1 MKDIMQEEFIQ
12 LKDIDKK
19 FSGVHALKKV
29 SLRIR
34 PGEIRC
40 LAGENGSGKSTL
52 IKVLSGVYKPESG
65 IITLNNNTYERIS
78 PIESMGEGVQV
89 IYQDFSL
96 FPNLTVAEN
105 IAMNSLCEDKR
116 KLYSKREAREIAR
129 VALDKIG
136 IDLPLEAITETLS
149 VADRQLIA
157 IARAMVN
164 DAKLIVM
171 DEATTALTQNE
182 VDKLFS
188 IILDLKKKGVATL
201 FVSHKLREVL
211 EISEKI
217 TILRNGALVSE
228 GDTKDY
234 DEALITN
241 HMTGRDISQTRF
253 TPFKQETY
261 TPPALELKGVGNG
274 KDFKNISF
282 SLNPGDIIG
291 ITGLLGCGRNELME
305 ALFGLQPYTEGKIL
319 INGRETKINNI
330 KTAMEHRIGLVPEDR
345 LTEGLFLDQPINDN
359 ITVSIL
365 DKIKGAFG
373 LLNREEGEAIV
384 NKQISDMK
392 VVTPDV
398 NNSVSSLSGGN
409 QQRIVLGKWLA
420 TEVKVLMLNGPTV
433 GVDIGSKE
441 EIHKKL
447 KELAERG
454 LAVLMISD
462 DLPELIQNTSRV
474 ILMHKGEITCEFNCS
489 ESEESD
495 IISKMK
501 ELR

>member
-1 MKDIMQEEFIQ
+1 MQDEFIQ
-12 LKDIDKK
+12 LENIDKK

-29 SLRIR
+29 SLRMKA
-34 PGEIRC
+34 GEIRC

-65 IITLNNNTYERIS
+65 IIKINNNAYERIS
-78 PIESMGEGVQV
+78 PIESMGEGVQI

-105 IAMNSLCEDKR
+105 IAMNSLCEKKR
-116 KLYSKREAREIAR
+116 KLYSLREAKSIAR
-129 VALDKIG
+129 TALDKIG
-136 IDLPLEAITETLS
+136 IDLPLNAITEDLS

-188 IILDLKKKGVATL
+188 IILDLKSKGVATL

-217 TILRNGALVSE
+217 TILRNGALVSQGE
-228 GDTKDY
+228 TKNY
-234 DEALITN
+234 DEASITN
-241 HMTGRDISQTRF
+241 HMTGRDISKTRF
-253 TPFKQETY
+253 TPFPQESH
-261 TPPALELKGVGNG
+261 TPPALELQSISNEI
-274 KDFKNISF
+274 DFKNVSF

-305 ALFGLQPYTEGKIL
+305 SLFGLRPYTKGKVL
-319 INGRETKINNI
+319 LNGKEVKISNI
-330 KTAMEHRIGLVPEDR
+330 DIAMENHIGLVPEDR

-365 DKIKGAFG
+365 DRIKNIFG
-373 LLNREEGEAIV
+373 LINHQEGKKIV
-384 NKQISDMK
+384 DRQISEMK
-392 VVTPDV
+392 VVTPDT
-398 NNSVSSLSGGN
+398 NNPVSSLSGGN

-420 TEVKVLMLNGPTV
+420 ADIKILMLNGPTV

-447 KELAERG
+447 KELASKG

-474 ILMHKGEITCEFNCS
+474 ILMHKGEITCEFDSSKSDEN
-489 ESEESD
+489 D

>member
-1 MKDIMQEEFIQ
+1 MDNNGQIDFIHMQ
-12 LKDIDKK
+12 DIDKK
-19 FSGVHALKKV
+19 FSGVHALNRV
-29 SLRIR
+29 SLRMQ
-34 PGEIRC
+34 PGEVRC

-52 IKVLSGVYKPESG
+52 IKVLSGVYKPEGG
-65 IITLNNNTYERIS
+65 IITINNNSYRRIT
-78 PIESMGEGVQV
+78 PIESMGEGVQI

-105 IAMNSLCEDKR
+105 IAMNSLCENKR
-116 KLYSKREAREIAR
+116 AFYSVREAKEIAQK
-129 VALDKIG
+129 ALGKIG
-136 IDLPLEAITETLS
+136 IDLPLSAVTEELS

-188 IILDLKKKGVATL
+188 IILDLKSKGIATL

-211 EISEKI
+211 EISETI
-217 TILRNGALVSE
+217 TILRNGKLVSE
-228 GDTKDY
+228 GETKDY
-234 DEALITN
+234 DEASISY
-241 HMTGRDISQTRF
+241 HMTGRDIAKTRF
-253 TPFKQETY
+253 KPFPAPEHA
-261 TPPALELKGVGNG
+261 PPALELQGLGNEC
-274 KDFKNISF
+274 DFRNISF
-282 SLNPGDIIG
+282 TLNPGDIVG

-305 ALFGLQPYTEGKIL
+305 ALFGLRPYSRGKVL
-319 INGRETKINNI
+319 LQGREVKLNSIEA
-330 KTAMEHRIGLVPEDR
+330 AMENHIGLVPEDR

-365 DKIKGAFG
+365 DRIKGAFG
-373 LLNREEGEAIV
+373 LLNGAEGKRIV
-384 NKQISDMK
+384 AKQITDMK
-392 VVTPDV
+392 IVTPDA
-398 NNSVSSLSGGN
+398 NNPVSSLSGGN
-409 QQRIVLGKWLA
+409 QQRVVLGKWLA
-420 TEVKVLMLNGPTV
+420 SDIRILMLNGPTV

-447 KELAERG
+447 KELAGRG

-462 DLPELIQNTSRV
+462 DLPELVQNTSRI
-474 ILMHKGEITCEFNCS
+474 ILMHKGEIVTEFDCGN
-489 ESEESD
+489 SEEND
-495 IISKMK
+495 IITKMK

>member
-1 MKDIMQEEFIQ
+1 MQDEFIQ
-12 LKDIDKK
+12 LDNIDKK
-19 FSGVHALKKV
+19 FSGVHALKRV
-29 SLRIR
+29 SLRMKA
-34 PGEIRC
+34 GEIRC

-65 IITLNNNTYERIS
+65 MIRINNNAYQRIT
-78 PIESMGEGVQV
+78 PIESMGEGVQI

-105 IAMNSLCEDKR
+105 IAMNSLCENKR
-116 KLYSKREAREIAR
+116 KFYSKREAKKIAR
-129 VALDKIG
+129 EALDKIG
-136 IDLPLEAITETLS
+136 IDLPLDAITEELS

-188 IILDLKKKGVATL
+188 IILDLKSKGIATL

-217 TILRNGALVSE
+217 TILRNGAMVSE
-228 GDTKDY
+228 GSTKDY

-241 HMTGRDISQTRF
+241 HMTGRDISKTRF
-253 TPFKQETY
+253 VPFEQKEH
-261 TPPALELKGVGNG
+261 TPPALELSGLGNG
-274 KDFKNISF
+274 KDYINISF

-305 ALFGLQPYTEGKIL
+305 SLFGLRPYTAGKIIL
-319 INGRETKINNI
+319 SGREVRIDNI
-330 KTAMEHRIGLVPEDR
+330 QKAMENRIGLVPEDR
-345 LTEGLFLDQPINDN
+345 LTEGLFLDQPIKDN
-359 ITVSIL
+359 IIVGIL
-365 DKIKGAFG
+365 DKIKGALG
-373 LLNREEGEAIV
+373 LLNEAEGREIV
-384 NKQISDMK
+384 EKQIADMK
-392 VVTPDV
+392 VVTPDT
-398 NNSVSSLSGGN
+398 NNPVSSLSGGN

-420 TEVKVLMLNGPTV
+420 TDVKILMLNGPTV

-447 KELAERG
+447 KELASRG

-489 ESEESD
+489 ESDEND
-495 IISKMK
+495 IIAMMK

>member
-1 MKDIMQEEFIQ
+1 MQDEFIQ
-12 LKDIDKK
+12 LENIDKK
-19 FSGVHALKKV
+19 FSGVHALKRV
-29 SLRIR
+29 SLRMKA
-34 PGEIRC
+34 GEIRC

-65 IITLNNNTYERIS
+65 IIKINNNAYERIS
-78 PIESMGEGVQV
+78 PIESMGEGVQI

-105 IAMNSLCEDKR
+105 IAMNSLCEKKR
-116 KLYSKREAREIAR
+116 KLYSLREAKDIAR
-129 VALDKIG
+129 AALDKIG
-136 IDLPLEAITETLS
+136 IDLPLNAITEDLS

-188 IILDLKKKGVATL
+188 IILDLKNKGIATL

-217 TILRNGALVSE
+217 TILRNGALVSQ

-234 DEALITN
+234 DEAIITN
-241 HMTGRDISQTRF
+241 HMTGRDISKTRF
-253 TPFKQETY
+253 TPFPQKEH
-261 TPPALELKGVGNG
+261 TPPALELQSLSNE
-274 KDFKNISF
+274 KDFNNVSF

-305 ALFGLQPYTEGKIL
+305 SLFGLRPYTKGKVL
-319 INGRETKINNI
+319 LNGKEIKISNI
-330 KTAMEHRIGLVPEDR
+330 DVAMKNHIGLVPEDR

-365 DKIKGAFG
+365 DKIKNIFG
-373 LLNREEGEAIV
+373 IINHQEGKRIV
-384 NKQISDMK
+384 DQQISEMK
-392 VVTPDV
+392 VVTPDT
-398 NNSVSSLSGGN
+398 NNPVSSLSGGN

-420 TEVKVLMLNGPTV
+420 ADIKILMLNGPTV

-447 KELAERG
+447 KELASKG

-462 DLPELIQNTSRV
+462 DLPELIQNTSRI
-474 ILMHKGEITCEFNCS
+474 ILMHKGEVTCEFDS
-489 ESEESD
+489 SISD
-495 IISKMK
+495 ENNIISKMK